1 MIMKNSMT
9 LVSSWFV
16 SDSRRIRVAL
26 IGLTGIAILLGLNET
41 AFAGSAT
48 IGVH

>member
-1 MIMKNSMT
+1 MKNSMT
-9 LVSSWFV
+9 LVSSWFA

-26 IGLTGIAILLGLNET
+26 VGLTGIAVLLGLHET
-41 AFAGSAT
+41 AFAGAAN

>member
-1 MIMKNSMT
+1 MKNSMV
-9 LVSSWFV
+9 LFSSWFA

-26 IGLTGIAILLGLNET
+26 VGLTGIAVALGLHET

-48 IGVH
+48 IGIH

>member
-1 MIMKNSMT
+1 MKNSMI
-9 LVSSWFV
+9 LFSSWFT

-26 IGLTGIAILLGLNET
+26 IGLAGIAAALGLHET

-48 IGVH
+48 IGIH